1 MDILPCITQLSE
13 KLLPDVCCITLTLPN
28 SVTESKHL
36 YSQVLIRLTMGPASI
51 RVQLVCLTD

>member
-1 MDILPCITQLSE
+1 MAILPGKTQLSE
-13 KLLPDVCCITLTLPN
+13 KLLPDVYCITLTLPN

-36 YSQVLIRLTMGPASI
+36 YSRVLIRLTTGPVSI